1 MVKTVRVCRK
11 KLSLNDE
18 GQALVEMALVLPLLL
33 LLLIGIFEFGRIMG
47 AYMVINDLSREGAR
61 YGAVG
66 HNDAEIQA
74 LVESR
79 RAWLDEEKLSVSVSP
94 AFEIRNEGDPL
105 NVKVDYTVGLMTP
118 VFSDILPNPVPLS
131 ADCIMR
137 VE

>member
-1 MVKTVRVCRK
+1 MMKFCRRN
-11 KLSLNDE
+11 LASSNE

-33 LLLIGIFEFGRIMG
+33 LLLIGILEFGRIMG

-61 YGAVG
+61 YGVVG

-74 LVESR
+74 LVLSR
-79 RAWLDEEKLSVSVSP
+79 RAWLDETNLVVHISP
-94 AFEIRNEGDPL
+94 VFEDRNKGEPL
-105 NVKVDYTVGLMTP
+105 DVGVDYSVNLMTP
-118 VFSDILPNPVPLS
+118 VFSSILPNPVQLS

>member
-1 MVKTVRVCRK
+1 MMKFCRRN
-11 KLSLNDE
+11 LASSNE

-33 LLLIGIFEFGRIMG
+33 LLLIGILEFGRIMG

-61 YGAVG
+61 YGVVG

-74 LVESR
+74 LVLSR
-79 RAWLDEEKLSVSVSP
+79 RAWLDETNLVVHISP
-94 AFEIRNEGDPL
+94 AFVDRNEGEPL
-105 NVKVDYTVGLMTP
+105 DVGVDYSVNLMTP
-118 VFSDILPNPVPLS
+118 VFSSILPNPVQLS

>member
-1 MVKTVRVCRK
+1 MNVVKVWRN

-33 LLLIGIFEFGRIMG
+33 LLLIGILEFGRIMG

-61 YGAVG
+61 YGVVG
-66 HNDAEIQA
+66 HNDGEIQT
-74 LVESR
+74 LVKSR
-79 RAWLDEEKLSVSVSP
+79 RAWLDEDKLTVSVTP
-94 AFEIRNEGDPL
+94 AFETRNEGEPL
-105 NVKVDYTVGLMTP
+105 KVKVDYAVSLMTP
-118 VFSDILPNPVPLS
+118 VFSNILPNPVPLS